1 MSNKKKLCYRIA
13 NVMLTLGIVLLC
25 VGFLGYRTI
34 STGAVF
40 PSEAFNSF
48 LRSTS
53 TPFLIVGAIMFIA
66 SIVLGTYSRNKKT
79 ATMTFFPYLLILPAI
94 GFLLVFV
101 VYPVFDVNF
110 LSLFSGTV
118 ISPTKRYIGLNNY
131 KTIFTIN
138 KDFLASLKNTA
149 IYTGII
155 LILLISLALVFAV
168 WFQKNRKINN
178 LGQAV
183 IFMPYLVASVTAAFI
198 FQWLMDDNS
207 YGAFNTVLRWFGVA
221 PVNWLNNPK
230 TALGCIVVL
239 NLWDKI
245 GYYSLIIMSSLKSIP
260 AEIYEAAELD
270 NSSTMKTFFKITLPL
285 LSPQLF
291 FLLITITTGSFK
303 VFDSVNLMTKG
314 GPGNATSVISLF
326 IYKYAFSLNKL
337 GLASAA
343 GVVLMAVLVIVTILD
358 FRFVE
363 RKVHYE

>member
-1 MSNKKKLCYRIA
+1 MSNKKLCYRIA
-13 NVMLTLGIVLLC
+13 NILLVLGIVLLL
-25 VGFLGYRTI
+25 VGFLGFKTHM
-34 STGAVF
+34 TNAVF
-40 PSEAFNSF
+40 PSEALNTF
-48 LRSTS
+48 LKNTS
-53 TPFLIVGAIMFIA
+53 TPFLIIGAILFVV
-66 SIVLGTYSRNKKT
+66 SIVLGTYSRNKK
-79 ATMTFFPYLLILPAI
+79 ASTMTFFPYLLITPAI
-94 GFLLVFV
+94 GFLLVFT
-101 VYPVFDVNF
+101 VYPVFDINF

-149 IYTGII
+149 IYTAII
-155 LILLISLALVFAV
+155 LILLISLALLFAV

-178 LGQAV
+178 LGQAI
-183 IFMPYLVASVTAAFI
+183 IFSPYLVASVTAAFV

-245 GYYSLIIMSSLKSIP
+245 GYYSLIIMSALKSIP

-270 NSSTMKTFFKITLPL
+270 NSSTAKTFFKITLPL

-291 FLLITITTGSFK
+291 FLLITITTSSFK
-303 VFDSVNLMTKG
+303 VFDSINILTKG

-326 IYKYAFSLNKL
+326 IYKYAFTLNKL

-343 GVVLMAVLVIVTILD
+343 GVVLMVILVAVTILD
-358 FRFVE
+358 FAFVE

>member
-1 MSNKKKLCYRIA
+1 MSNKKLIYRLA
-13 NVMLTLGIVLLC
+13 NVLLTVGIILLG
-25 VGFLGYRTI
+25 VGFLGFKVK
-34 STGAVF
+34 STNAVF
-40 PSEAFNSF
+40 PSDALNAF
-48 LRSTS
+48 LRNTS
-53 TPFLIVGAIMFIA
+53 TPLLIIGAVLFIA
-66 SIVLGTYSRNKKT
+66 AIVLGTYSRNKR
-79 ATMTFFPYLLILPAI
+79 ASTMTFFPYLLIAPSI
-94 GFLLVFV
+94 GFLLVFT

-118 ISPTKRYIGLNNY
+118 ISPTKRYIDLNNY

-149 IYTGII
+149 IYTAII
-155 LILLISLALVFAV
+155 LVLLISLALLFAV

-183 IFMPYLVASVTAAFI
+183 IFSPYLVASVTAAFV

-207 YGAFNTVLRWFGVA
+207 YGAFNTVLKWFGVA

-239 NLWDKI
+239 NLWDKV
-245 GYYSLIIMSSLKSIP
+245 GYYSLIIMSALKSIP

-270 NSSTMKTFFKITLPL
+270 NSSTAKTFFKITLPL

-326 IYKYAFSLNKL
+326 IYKYAFSHNKL
-337 GLASAA
+337 GIASAA
-343 GVVLMAVLVIVTILD
+343 AVVLMAVLVVVTILD